1 MAAARVSSSAARELA
16 AAEAAS
22 FRPEE
27 LGASRP
33 RLDVVDRRLRAS
45 RSVHRQANLLR
56 ALGVLLVVGALAVTA
71 AAHTFVASDQ
81 QRVDA
86 LQAELSQSL
95 GEQQDLQLSRAEL
108 ESPVRVLN
116 IAERQRGMVAP
127 GSVSYLSPVNPG
139 PSVAQAGASAARA
152 AAAASAAAGR
162 EAGSLMAGETTESTI
177 TELSQRG
184 VKSGTRSSQA
194 GGRPTAISPPG

>member
-1 MAAARVSSSAARELA
+1 MAAARVSSSAARELPA
-16 AAEAAS
+16 IEAAS
-22 FRPEE
+22 SRPEE
-27 LGASRP
+27 QGASHP
-33 RLDVVDRRLRAS
+33 RLDVVDRRRRAS
-45 RSVHRQANLLR
+45 PPVHRQANLLR

-81 QRVDA
+81 QRVDT

-116 IAERQRGMVAP
+116 IAERQLGMVAP

-152 AAAASAAAGR
+152 AAAASAATGR
-162 EAGSLMAGETTESTI
+162 ESGSSMAGETAQSTI
-177 TELSQRG
+177 TELSKRG
-184 VKSGTRSSQA
+184 AKSGTRPYHT